1 MPITKGGAWIP
12 IPPRA
17 GAGRPVGVGGIIG
30 SMSLAEAQRVSPP
43 VWEQAMRQFGARLFE
58 AAPGLVTWI
67 LLLAPAWIPI
77 IFHSSGALFVASVV
91 LVFDAYWVLR
101 AVSVVTGIY
110 STLLKMRRD
119 MKKDWLALC
128 REERAQGLVDPLQ
141 YFHLS
146 VIPTYTE
153 PYHVLERTV
162 QAIVDANYPD
172 ELKLVGII
180 TRETDKPGWENVAL
194 LKEKF

>member
-77 IFHSSGALFVASVV
+77 IFQSPGALVVALTVLLFDIYWLVRSVT
-91 LVFDAYWVLR
+91 
-101 AVSVVTGIY
+101 VVTGVY
-110 STLLKMRRD
+110 STLWRMRRD
-119 MKKDWLALC
+119 MAKNWLALA
-128 REERAQGLVDPLQ
+128 REQQTKGAHDPLQ
-141 YFHLS
+141 YYHLC

-162 QAIVDANYPD
+162 QA
-172 ELKLVGII
+172 
-180 TRETDKPGWENVAL
+180 
-194 LKEKF
+194 